1 MTDSAMS
8 VAPDAV
14 NFNTS
19 VVSIITLLPANSSSD
34 APDGIGA
41 LVTNSTFWFASS
53 LLPDLLPVSD
63 SIVTVAVI

>member
-1 MTDSAMS
+1 MIDSAIS

-19 VVSIITLLPANSSSD
+19 VVSIITLLPANNSSD

-41 LVTNSTFWFASS
+41 S
-53 LLPDLLPVSD
+53 LELL
-63 SIVTVAVI
+63 AGNKVIM